1 MKRQSLLDVSLLQV
15 SLSSRVV
22 VKDIDFSVSAG
33 EIVGLLGP
41 NGAGKST
48 LLRAICGL
56 IPFHGKVTVEGRDLT
71 ALRAAERAAKVAYVA
86 QEHDIAWPITVVD
99 LVALGRS
106 GVRAG
111 LAARLSGADQRA
123 VWDAMRM
130 TDITELAERP
140 ANALSGG
147 EKARALIARALAQE
161 TPLLLADEPAAGLDP
176 AHQINLMK
184 TFRMLASDGRAVM
197 LSMHD
202 LGLAARWCTRLI
214 LLDGSTIVADGTPET
229 VLQPDNI
236 AKVYGVSA
244 HVAIVDDGLV
254 VQILDQTASTDK
266 NLHARPDER

>member
-1 MKRQSLLDVSLLQV
+1 MKSQSLLEVSLLQA
-15 SLSSRVV
+15 SLGSRVV
-22 VKDIDFSVSAG
+22 VKDIDFSVAAG
-33 EIVGLLGP
+33 EVVGLLGP

-56 IPFHGKVTVEGRDLT
+56 IPFQGKVTVEGRDMT
-71 ALRAAERAAKVAYVA
+71 TLRAAERAGKVAYVA
-86 QEHDIAWPITVVD
+86 QEHDVAWPIKVAD
-99 LVALGRS
+99 LVALGRNS
-106 GVRAG
+106 ARTG
-111 LAARLSGADQRA
+111 LAARLSDDDRRA
-123 VWDAMRM
+123 VRDAMRL

-214 LLDGSTIVADGTPET
+214 LLDGGTIVADGTPET

-254 VQILDQTASTDK
+254 VQVLDQTANTDT
-266 NLHARPDER
+266 NLQTRPDKR